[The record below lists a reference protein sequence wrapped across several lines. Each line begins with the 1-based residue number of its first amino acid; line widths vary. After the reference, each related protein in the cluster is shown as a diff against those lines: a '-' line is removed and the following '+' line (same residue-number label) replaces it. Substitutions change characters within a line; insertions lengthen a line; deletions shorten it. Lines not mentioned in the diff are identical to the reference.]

1 MANLIVR
8 DLEEG
13 VALDRAAASELRG
26 GANSL
31 NDADQNTQGAWIT
44 QGGGVSIGSPNI
56 ITQVNLDNDLNAI
69 FNPITEIT
77 SNLHQLFATN
87 SALQNVS
94 LSAPVELPLAL

>member
-13 VALDRAAASELRG
+13 VALDRAAAGELRG
-26 GANSL
+26 GANTL

-56 ITQVNLDNDLNAI
+56 ITQVNMDNDLNAI
-69 FNPITEIT
+69 LNPITSIT

-94 LSAPVELPLAL
+94 LSAPVELPFAL